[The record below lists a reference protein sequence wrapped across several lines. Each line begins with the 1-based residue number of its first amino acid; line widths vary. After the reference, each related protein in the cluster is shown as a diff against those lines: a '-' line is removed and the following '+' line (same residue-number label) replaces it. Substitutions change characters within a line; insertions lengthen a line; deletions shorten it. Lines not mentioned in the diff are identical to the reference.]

1 MPDRPVS
8 RRVGFHI
15 GAGAGIAVL
24 TAVIVGVLAPMGT
37 SSAFAATPSGPNL
50 VANGCFHD
58 PSVPEGSV
66 ALGPGSVQIPDWTIG
81 GKGVDIVASDHWQA
95 ATGCGASVSLA
106 GGGPGSVSQTVNTT
120 FGDIYLLTWQMAANY
135 SCGPVVKKMAVYWEG
150 KLVAAP
156 SFNMTGSGHNAMGWV
171 TKQLTLTADDT
182 TSVLAFSD
190 VTPGGGACGATLDGV
205 SLTLQSTIVNGF
217 AASNSSDPYSVAERQ
232 MLAKLSSHF
241 VLPTSGTPICRAQ
254 AIAAEQVD
262 GGAGLLIIWGIT
274 PSAQFVKE
282 VPAAQDSGAKLVQQ
296 YLAGVLQTSRNLYLA
311 ALKADR
317 VPVEGSSNLASWWGV
332 RVQSMS
338 TTNLLMS
345 FQISK
350 SGTSSWI
357 SWDKVFGVTSIKQAS
372 APQALAN
379 LLYYTKNVAG
389 LPH

>member
-8 RRVGFHI
+8 RRVGFHR

-24 TAVIVGVLAPMGT
+24 TAVIVGVLAPIGT
-37 SSAFAATPSGPNL
+37 SGAFAGTSSGPNL
-50 VANGCFHD
+50 IANGCFHD
-58 PSVPEGSV
+58 PAISTGST
-66 ALGPGSVQIPDWTIG
+66 ALGPGSVQVPDWTVG

-95 ATGCGASVSLA
+95 ATGCGQSVSLA

-120 FGDIYLLTWQMAANY
+120 FGDIYLLTWQMAGNY
-135 SCGPVVKKMAVYWEG
+135 SCGPVVKRMAVYWEG

-156 SFNMTGSGHNAMGWV
+156 SFNMTGSAHSSMGWV

-190 VTPGGGACGATLDGV
+190 VTPAGGACGATLDGV
-205 SLTLQSTIVNGF
+205 SLTLQSKIVNGF
-217 AASNSSDPYSVAERQ
+217 AASNSDDPYSVAERQ
-232 MLAKLSSHF
+232 MLAKLSSRF
-241 VLPTSGTPICRAQ
+241 VLPASGAPVCSVQ
-254 AIAAEQVD
+254 AIAAEQLD

-274 PSAQFVKE
+274 PSAQFIKE
-282 VPAAQDSGAKLVQQ
+282 VPAAQRSAAKLVQEFLTDQ
-296 YLAGVLQTSRNLYLA
+296 LNKSRELYLA
-311 ALKADR
+311 TLKADR
-317 VPVEGSSNLASWWGV
+317 VPLEGGSNLASWWGV

-357 SWDKVFGVTSIKQAS
+357 AWDNVFGVTSIKQTL

-379 LLYYTKNVAG
+379 LLYYTKNVAV
-389 LPH
+389 LPG